1 MGHGT
6 HWEAV
11 LNNVNEDIASV
22 LDVGIQGGDVIGRCA
37 NPAWDGPLGIGC
49 AEFTLIQGAKSG
61 FGSLGL
67 IVKDGFA
74 RNYLHTAFPIATKGR
89 EHRVRIL
96 NVQESAFGL
105 EARIT
110 AELGE
115 AQITF
120 FEPYYTLNY
129 DRYRP
134 GIELD
139 LVLAGI
145 AYRLHV
151 PDPNQT
157 VIHPEIGEVHLKGAA
172 SLLSMRDSDPGN
184 LPKNGFGLAYVL
196 APSERPGP
204 DDYTFRGPVKNIQA
218 ADFLTRPAWRIT
230 ATLFRINDGEADVD
244 IDLYVLEDN
253 IRQGDR
259 PVVRGDIG
267 GVLWLQGFVPIS

>member
-11 LNNVNEDIASV
+11 LNNVNKDIASV
-22 LDVGIQGGDVIGRCA
+22 LDVGIQGGDVIGSCT
-37 NPAWDGPLGIGC
+37 NPAWGGPLGIGR

-67 IVKDGFA
+67 IVKDGSA

-96 NVQESAFGL
+96 SVQESTFGL

-120 FEPYYTLNY
+120 FEPYHALNS

-134 GIELD
+134 GSELD

-145 AYRLHV
+145 VYRLQI
-151 PDPNQT
+151 PDPNET

-184 LPKNGFGLAYVL
+184 LSKNGFGLGYVL

-204 DDYTFRGPVKNIQA
+204 DDYTFRGPVKDMQA
-218 ADFLTRPAWRIT
+218 VDFLTRPAWRIT
-230 ATLFRINDGEADVD
+230 ATLLRINDGKAAVD
-244 IDLYVLEDN
+244 IDLYVLDDKT
-253 IRQGDR
+253 RQGDR
-259 PVVRGDIG
+259 
-267 GVLWLQGFVPIS
+267 Q